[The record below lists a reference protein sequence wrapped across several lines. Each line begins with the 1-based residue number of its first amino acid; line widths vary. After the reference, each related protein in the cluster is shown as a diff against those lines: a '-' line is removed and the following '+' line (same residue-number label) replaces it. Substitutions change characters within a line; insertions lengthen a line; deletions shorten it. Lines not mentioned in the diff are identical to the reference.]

1 MKTALVAIYGIF
13 VLAYLPISIYGSCL
27 LYKHIHATE
36 LMWFTWWMLVP
47 LAVLFQVFS
56 SITKK
61 MSED

>member
-1 MKTALVAIYGIF
+1 MKKLYSVLSVFFGI
-13 VLAYLPISIYGSCL
+13 LILPFNVYSSWL

-36 LMWFTWWMLVP
+36 LMWFIWWILVP